1 MKNPI
6 KLKKIKYQS
15 TYQRI
20 MSDPKRFEHF
30 KNSYLVFLMNE
41 CDLEIKAAM
50 KAMKKS
56 DWIILLKDT
65 VGK

>member
-1 MKNPI
+1 MKKPI

-20 MSDPKRFEHF
+20 MSDPKRFKHF
-30 KNSYLVFLMNE
+30 KDSYLKFLMDE
-41 CDLEIKAAM
+41 CDLEIQLALRG
-50 KAMKKS
+50 MKKS